1 MKSRKL
7 ICIILALLCAV
18 CLAVVSACG
27 GGNNNESGT
36 RLAAILITAQPD
48 KKDYVE
54 GETFDKTGMVVTA
67 KYSDNETAEVT
78 DYTVSPAGALTK
90 DVTKVT
96 VSYTEK
102 SVTKTADVAITVRA
116 DSNLVD
122 LEVLAR
128 PVKVDYLVGEELELR
143 GLTLLAKYGDGT
155 TREITSGY
163 VCSKEGTLTLDDLKI
178 TVSYTERGITKTAQ
192 FNISVKEPVIFTS
205 LEVTTPPTTTAYAEG
220 EMFSP
225 AGMVVSAVYS
235 DGSRKEVTD
244 YTYPLEGLHKD
255 ATKVTL
261 SYTEDGITKTVDVNI
276 TIKKYLESI
285 SASGTH
291 NFKVGDVFT
300 KDWIKVT
307 GHYSDSS
314 TIDIEDFTVNKS
326 GQLTLEDNGTE
337 VEISVGSMKANVTL
351 TVTDYTGEAF
361 EMGIEGAEGTQ
372 VDDKSSDEAK
382 AFIEQ
387 YKYKEGLNNNA
398 DGIAFRFNS
407 SAAQKVKVEVV
418 MAANEAGDMLLKDIF
433 DISINGVK
441 LTDELNGITVF
452 NPDKI
457 AYYYFGKIVFSIT
470 VTEGDNTLR
479 FVSNSGRGTNLA
491 GVILVSED
499 ESKTIGAMT
508 TPIYRIEAE
517 HAELIGTPTD
527 GIGFVA
533 ANKPNN
539 SNNRTIGWTP
549 LGMQVKFV
557 VNSDKATTAKFTVCL
572 ASTYNGTGGNIEV
585 SFKNAWKT
593 TINGVES
600 DKYNDIM
607 IIPSDK
613 YKQPIPDGADH
624 TPWYNDYVVVEFE
637 IDLTEG
643 ENVIVLEKVGG
654 SNDLDYVEI
663 TANAV
668 LTWTDVPN
676 PDRP

>member
-285 SASGTH
+285 
-291 NFKVGDVFT
+291 
-300 KDWIKVT
+300 
-307 GHYSDSS
+307 
-314 TIDIEDFTVNKS
+314 
-326 GQLTLEDNGTE
+326 
-337 VEISVGSMKANVTL
+337 
-351 TVTDYTGEAF
+351 
-361 EMGIEGAEGTQ
+361 
-372 VDDKSSDEAK
+372 
-382 AFIEQ
+382 
-387 YKYKEGLNNNA
+387 
-398 DGIAFRFNS
+398 
-407 SAAQKVKVEVV
+407 
-418 MAANEAGDMLLKDIF
+418 
-433 DISINGVK
+433 
-441 LTDELNGITVF
+441 
-452 NPDKI
+452 
-457 AYYYFGKIVFSIT
+457 
-470 VTEGDNTLR
+470 
-479 FVSNSGRGTNLA
+479 
-491 GVILVSED
+491 
-499 ESKTIGAMT
+499 
-508 TPIYRIEAE
+508 
-517 HAELIGTPTD
+517 
-527 GIGFVA
+527 
-533 ANKPNN
+533 
-539 SNNRTIGWTP
+539 
-549 LGMQVKFV
+549 
-557 VNSDKATTAKFTVCL
+557 
-572 ASTYNGTGGNIEV
+572 
-585 SFKNAWKT
+585 
-593 TINGVES
+593 
-600 DKYNDIM
+600 
-607 IIPSDK
+607 
-613 YKQPIPDGADH
+613 
-624 TPWYNDYVVVEFE
+624 
-637 IDLTEG
+637 
-643 ENVIVLEKVGG
+643 
-654 SNDLDYVEI
+654 
-663 TANAV
+663 
-668 LTWTDVPN
+668 
-676 PDRP
+676 